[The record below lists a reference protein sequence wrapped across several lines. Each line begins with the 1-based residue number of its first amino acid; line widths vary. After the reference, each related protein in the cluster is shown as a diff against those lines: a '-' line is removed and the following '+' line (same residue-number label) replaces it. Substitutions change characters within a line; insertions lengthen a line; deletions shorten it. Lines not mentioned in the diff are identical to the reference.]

1 MKLTATVIVLLII
14 SLFMLAIGAMLLL
27 NKEKFEQ
34 IAESQKKKNY
44 ITINGSLNLIVGLM
58 GIGLVIMY
66 CLLPKYKDVIVIAFI
81 ILMLIASVVQKV
93 LNKKYK

>member
-34 IAESQKKKNY
+34 IAESQEKKNY

>member
-14 SLFMLAIGAMLLL
+14 SLVMLAIGAMLLL

-34 IAESQKKKNY
+34 IAESQEKKSY
-44 ITINGSLNLIVGLM
+44 VAINGSLNLIVGLM
-58 GIGLVIMY
+58 GMGLVIMY